1 MVETL
6 DKLKRYRIILAS
18 ASPRRKELLSK
29 LDIDFT
35 VKVLYDVDESFPASL
50 PVVQVPQYISR
61 KKADAY
67 RQEMQENDMV
77 ITADTVVA
85 VGRRIL
91 GKPKSAEEA
100 RVMLKLLSDR
110 YHRVVTGVTIMTA
123 KRTETFATVS
133 RVRFTRLN
141 DEEIDY
147 YISKYK
153 PFDKAG
159 AYGIQGRFAAYIKG
173 IEGDYANVVG
183 LPVGRLYQEIKRLLE
198 DREDD

>member
-35 VKVLYDVDESFPASL
+35 VKVLHDVDESFPASL
-50 PVVQVPQYISR
+50 SVVQVPQYISR

-100 RVMLKLLSDR
+100 QVMLKLLSDR

-159 AYGIQGRFAAYIKG
+159 AYGIQEWIGMVG
-173 IEGDYANVVG
+173 ITELNGSYFNVMG
-183 LPVGRLYQEIKRLLE
+183 LPVQRLYAKLKEF
-198 DREDD
+198 

>member
-18 ASPRRKELLSK
+18 ASQRRKELLSK
-29 LDIDFT
+29 LDIDFI

-50 PVVQVPQYISR
+50 SVVQVPQYISR

-159 AYGIQGRFAAYIKG
+159 AYGIQEWIGMVG
-173 IEGDYANVVG
+173 ITELNGSYFNVMG
-183 LPVGRLYQEIKRLLE
+183 LPVQRLYAKLKEF
-198 DREDD
+198 

>member
-29 LDIDFT
+29 LDIGFI
-35 VKVLYDVDESFPASL
+35 VKTLYDVDESFPASL

-159 AYGIQGRFAAYIKG
+159 AYGIQEWIGMVG
-173 IEGDYANVVG
+173 ITELNGSYFNVMG
-183 LPVGRLYQEIKRLLE
+183 LPVQRLYAKLKEF
-198 DREDD
+198 

>member
-1 MVETL
+1 MVATL

-35 VKVLYDVDESFPASL
+35 VKTLYDVDESFPASL

-141 DEEIDY
+141 DGEIDY

-159 AYGIQGRFAAYIKG
+159 AYGIQEWIGMVG
-173 IEGDYANVVG
+173 ITELNGSYFNVMG
-183 LPVGRLYQEIKRLLE
+183 LPVQRLYAKLKEF
-198 DREDD
+198 

>member
-29 LDIDFT
+29 LDIGFT
-35 VKVLYDVDESFPASL
+35 VKTLHDVDESFPASL

-67 RQEMQENDMV
+67 RQEMQDNDMV

-110 YHRVVTGVTIMTA
+110 YHRVVTGVTMTA

-159 AYGIQGRFAAYIKG
+159 AYGIQEWIGMVG
-173 IEGDYANVVG
+173 ITELNGSYFNVMG
-183 LPVGRLYQEIKRLLE
+183 LPVQRLYAKLKEF
-198 DREDD
+198 

>member
-35 VKVLYDVDESFPASL
+35 VKVLHDVDESFPASQ
-50 PVVQVPQYISR
+50 PVVQIPQYISR

-67 RQEMQENDMV
+67 RQKMQENDMV

-159 AYGIQGRFAAYIKG
+159 AYGIQEWIGMVG
-173 IEGDYANVVG
+173 ITELNGSYFNVMG
-183 LPVGRLYQEIKRLLE
+183 LPVQRLYAKLKEF
-198 DREDD
+198 

>member
-35 VKVLYDVDESFPASL
+35 VKVLNDVDESFPASL

-159 AYGIQGRFAAYIKG
+159 AYGIQEWIGMVG
-173 IEGDYANVVG
+173 ITELNGSYFNVMG
-183 LPVGRLYQEIKRLLE
+183 LPVQRLYAKLKEF
-198 DREDD
+198 

>member
-35 VKVLYDVDESFPASL
+35 VKILYDVDESFPASL

-133 RVRFTRLN
+133 RVRFARLN

-159 AYGIQGRFAAYIKG
+159 AYGIQEWIGMVG
-173 IEGDYANVVG
+173 ITELNGSYFNVMG
-183 LPVGRLYQEIKRLLE
+183 LPVQRLYAKLKEF
-198 DREDD
+198 

>member
-1 MVETL
+1 MVATL

-35 VKVLYDVDESFPASL
+35 VKILYDVDESFPASL

-100 RVMLKLLSDR
+100 RAMLKLLSDR

-133 RVRFTRLN
+133 RVRFARLN

-159 AYGIQGRFAAYIKG
+159 AYGIQEWIGMVG
-173 IEGDYANVVG
+173 ITEMNGSYFNVMG
-183 LPVGRLYQEIKRLLE
+183 LPVQRLYAKLKEFLYR
-198 DREDD
+198 

>member
-29 LDIDFT
+29 LDISFT
-35 VKVLYDVDESFPASL
+35 VKTLYDVDESFPASL

-159 AYGIQGRFAAYIKG
+159 AYGIQEWIGMVG
-173 IEGDYANVVG
+173 ITELNGSYFNVMG
-183 LPVGRLYQEIKRLLE
+183 LPVQRLYAKLKEF
-198 DREDD
+198 

>member
-29 LDIDFT
+29 LDIGFT
-35 VKVLYDVDESFPASL
+35 VKTLYDVDESFPASL

-141 DEEIDY
+141 DGEIDY

-159 AYGIQGRFAAYIKG
+159 AYGIQEWIGMVG
-173 IEGDYANVVG
+173 ITELNGSYFNVMG
-183 LPVGRLYQEIKRLLE
+183 LPVQRLYAKLKEF
-198 DREDD
+198 

>member
-29 LDIDFT
+29 LDIDFI

-159 AYGIQGRFAAYIKG
+159 AYGIQEWIGMVG
-173 IEGDYANVVG
+173 ITELNGSYFNVMG
-183 LPVGRLYQEIKRLLE
+183 LPVQRLYAKLKEF
-198 DREDD
+198 

>member
-35 VKVLYDVDESFPASL
+35 VKVLRDVDESFPASL

-110 YHRVVTGVTIMTA
+110 YHRVVTGVTIITA

-159 AYGIQGRFAAYIKG
+159 AYGIQEWIGMVG
-173 IEGDYANVVG
+173 ITELNGSYFNVMG
-183 LPVGRLYQEIKRLLE
+183 LPVQRLYAKLKEF
-198 DREDD
+198 

>member
-1 MVETL
+1 MVATL

-35 VKVLYDVDESFPASL
+35 VKVLHDVDESFPASL

-133 RVRFTRLN
+133 RVRFTHLN

-159 AYGIQGRFAAYIKG
+159 AYGIQEWIGMVG
-173 IEGDYANVVG
+173 ITELNGSYFNVMG
-183 LPVGRLYQEIKRLLE
+183 LPVQRLYAKLKEF
-198 DREDD
+198 

>member
-35 VKVLYDVDESFPASL
+35 VKVLHDVDESFPARL

-67 RQEMQENDMV
+67 CQEMQENDMV

-159 AYGIQGRFAAYIKG
+159 AYGIQEWIGMVG
-173 IEGDYANVVG
+173 ITELNGSYFNVMG
-183 LPVGRLYQEIKRLLE
+183 LPVQRLYAKLKEF
-198 DREDD
+198 

>member
-50 PVVQVPQYISR
+50 SVVQVPQYISR

-67 RQEMQENDMV
+67 CQEMQENDMV

-159 AYGIQGRFAAYIKG
+159 AYGIQEWIGMVG
-173 IEGDYANVVG
+173 ITELNGSYFNVMG
-183 LPVGRLYQEIKRLLE
+183 LPVQRLYAKLKEF
-198 DREDD
+198 

>member
-18 ASPRRKELLSK
+18 ASPRRKELLLK
-29 LDIDFT
+29 LDIGFT
-35 VKVLYDVDESFPASL
+35 VKVLRDVDESFPASL

-159 AYGIQGRFAAYIKG
+159 AYGIQEWIGMVG
-173 IEGDYANVVG
+173 ITELNGSYFNVMG
-183 LPVGRLYQEIKRLLE
+183 LPVQRLYAKLKEF
-198 DREDD
+198 

>member
-1 MVETL
+1 MVATL

-29 LDIDFT
+29 LDIGFT
-35 VKVLYDVDESFPASL
+35 VKTLYDVDESFPASL
-50 PVVQVPQYISR
+50 SVVQVPQYISR

-67 RQEMQENDMV
+67 CQEMQENDMV
-77 ITADTVVA
+77 IAADTVVA

-159 AYGIQGRFAAYIKG
+159 AYGIQEWIGMVG
-173 IEGDYANVVG
+173 ITELNGSYFNVMG
-183 LPVGRLYQEIKRLLE
+183 LPVQRLYAKLKEF
-198 DREDD
+198 

>member
-1 MVETL
+1 MVATL

-35 VKVLYDVDESFPASL
+35 VKTLYDVDESFPASL

-61 KKADAY
+61 KKAGAY

-159 AYGIQGRFAAYIKG
+159 AYGIQEWIGMVG
-173 IEGDYANVVG
+173 ITELNGSYFNVMG
-183 LPVGRLYQEIKRLLE
+183 LPVQRLYAKLKEF
-198 DREDD
+198 

>member
-35 VKVLYDVDESFPASL
+35 VKVLYDVDESFPVSL

-159 AYGIQGRFAAYIKG
+159 AYGIQEWIGMVG
-173 IEGDYANVVG
+173 ITELNGSYFNVMG
-183 LPVGRLYQEIKRLLE
+183 LPVQRLYAKLKEF
-198 DREDD
+198 

>member
-1 MVETL
+1 MVATL

-35 VKVLYDVDESFPASL
+35 VKVLHDVDESFPASL
-50 PVVQVPQYISR
+50 SVVQVPQYISR

-100 RVMLKLLSDR
+100 RTMLKLLSDR

-159 AYGIQGRFAAYIKG
+159 AYGIQEWIGMVG
-173 IEGDYANVVG
+173 ITELNGSYFNVMG
-183 LPVGRLYQEIKRLLE
+183 LPVQRLYQELKKF
-198 DREDD
+198 

>member
-1 MVETL
+1 MVATL

-35 VKVLYDVDESFPASL
+35 VKTLYDVDESFPASL

-100 RVMLKLLSDR
+100 RTMLKLLSDR

-159 AYGIQGRFAAYIKG
+159 AYGIQEWIGMVG
-173 IEGDYANVVG
+173 ITELNGSYFNVMG
-183 LPVGRLYQEIKRLLE
+183 LPVQRLYAKLKEF
-198 DREDD
+198 

>member
-6 DKLKRYRIILAS
+6 YKLKRYRIILAS

-35 VKVLYDVDESFPASL
+35 VKVLHDVDESFPASL
-50 PVVQVPQYISR
+50 SVVQVPQYISR

-159 AYGIQGRFAAYIKG
+159 AYGIQEWIGMVG
-173 IEGDYANVVG
+173 ITELNGSYFNVMG
-183 LPVGRLYQEIKRLLE
+183 LPVQRLYAKLKEF
-198 DREDD
+198 

>member
-1 MVETL
+1 MVATL

-35 VKVLYDVDESFPASL
+35 VKSLYDVDESFPASL

-159 AYGIQGRFAAYIKG
+159 AYGIQEWIGMVG
-173 IEGDYANVVG
+173 ITELNGSYFNVMG
-183 LPVGRLYQEIKRLLE
+183 LPVQRLYAKLKEF
-198 DREDD
+198 

>member
-1 MVETL
+1 MVATL

-29 LDIDFT
+29 LDIGFT
-35 VKVLYDVDESFPASL
+35 VKVLRDVDESFPASL

-159 AYGIQGRFAAYIKG
+159 AYGIQEWIGMVG
-173 IEGDYANVVG
+173 ITELNGSYFNVMG
-183 LPVGRLYQEIKRLLE
+183 LPVQRLYAKLKEF
-198 DREDD
+198 

>member
-35 VKVLYDVDESFPASL
+35 VKVLHDVDESFPASL
-50 PVVQVPQYISR
+50 SVVQVPQYISR

-67 RQEMQENDMV
+67 CQEMQENDMV

-159 AYGIQGRFAAYIKG
+159 AYGIQEWIGMVG
-173 IEGDYANVVG
+173 ITELNGSYFNVMG
-183 LPVGRLYQEIKRLLE
+183 LPVQRLYAKLKEF
-198 DREDD
+198 

>member
-35 VKVLYDVDESFPASL
+35 VKVLHDVDESFPASQ

-67 RQEMQENDMV
+67 RQEMQDNDMV

-159 AYGIQGRFAAYIKG
+159 AYGIQEWIGMVG
-173 IEGDYANVVG
+173 ITELNGSYFNVMG
-183 LPVGRLYQEIKRLLE
+183 LPVQRLYAKLKEF
-198 DREDD
+198 

>member
-35 VKVLYDVDESFPASL
+35 VKVLHDVDESFPANL

-67 RQEMQENDMV
+67 RQEMQDNDMV

-100 RVMLKLLSDR
+100 RIMLKLLSDR

-159 AYGIQGRFAAYIKG
+159 AYGIQEWIGMVG
-173 IEGDYANVVG
+173 ITELNGSYFNVMG
-183 LPVGRLYQEIKRLLE
+183 LPVQRLYAKLKEF
-198 DREDD
+198 

>member
-1 MVETL
+1 MVATL

-35 VKVLYDVDESFPASL
+35 VKTLYDVDESFPASL

-159 AYGIQGRFAAYIKG
+159 AYGIQEWIGMVG
-173 IEGDYANVVG
+173 ITELNGSYFNVMG
-183 LPVGRLYQEIKRLLE
+183 LPVQRLSAKLKEF
-198 DREDD
+198 

>member
-18 ASPRRKELLSK
+18 ASPRRKELLLK

-35 VKVLYDVDESFPASL
+35 VKVLHDVDESFPASL
-50 PVVQVPQYISR
+50 SVVQVPQYISR

-67 RQEMQENDMV
+67 CQEMQENDMV

-141 DEEIDY
+141 DEEIDH

-159 AYGIQGRFAAYIKG
+159 AYGIQEWIGMVG
-173 IEGDYANVVG
+173 ITELNGSYFNVMG
-183 LPVGRLYQEIKRLLE
+183 LPVQRLYAKLKEF
-198 DREDD
+198 

>member
-1 MVETL
+1 MVATL

-35 VKVLYDVDESFPASL
+35 VKTLYDVDESFPASL

-67 RQEMQENDMV
+67 RQEMQDNDMV

-159 AYGIQGRFAAYIKG
+159 AYGIQEWIGMVG
-173 IEGDYANVVG
+173 ITELNGSYFNVMG
-183 LPVGRLYQEIKRLLE
+183 LPVQRLYAKLKEF
-198 DREDD
+198 

>member
-1 MVETL
+1 MVATL
-6 DKLKRYRIILAS
+6 DKLERYRIILAS

-29 LDIDFT
+29 LDIGFT
-35 VKVLYDVDESFPASL
+35 VKTLYDVDESFPASL

-110 YHRVVTGVTIMTA
+110 YHRVVTGVTIMTT

-159 AYGIQGRFAAYIKG
+159 AYGIQEWIGMVG
-173 IEGDYANVVG
+173 ITELNGSYFNVMG
-183 LPVGRLYQEIKRLLE
+183 LPVQRLYAKLKEF
-198 DREDD
+198 

>member
-1 MVETL
+1 MVATL

-35 VKVLYDVDESFPASL
+35 VKTLYDVDESFPASL

-159 AYGIQGRFAAYIKG
+159 AYGIQEWIGMVG
-173 IEGDYANVVG
+173 ITELNGSYFNVMV
-183 LPVGRLYQEIKRLLE
+183 LPVQRLYAKLKEF
-198 DREDD
+198 

>member
-35 VKVLYDVDESFPASL
+35 VKVLHDVDESFPTSL
-50 PVVQVPQYISR
+50 SVVQVPQYISR

-159 AYGIQGRFAAYIKG
+159 AYGIQEWIGMVG
-173 IEGDYANVVG
+173 ITELNGSYFNVMG
-183 LPVGRLYQEIKRLLE
+183 LPVQRLYAKLKEF
-198 DREDD
+198 

>member
-35 VKVLYDVDESFPASL
+35 VRVLHDVDESFPASL
-50 PVVQVPQYISR
+50 SVVQVPQYISR

-159 AYGIQGRFAAYIKG
+159 AYGIQEWIGMVG
-173 IEGDYANVVG
+173 ITELNGSYFNVMG
-183 LPVGRLYQEIKRLLE
+183 LPVQRLYAKLKEF
-198 DREDD
+198 

>member
-1 MVETL
+1 MVATL

-35 VKVLYDVDESFPASL
+35 VKSLYDVDESFPASL

-133 RVRFTRLN
+133 RVRFARLN

-159 AYGIQGRFAAYIKG
+159 AYGIQEWIGMVG
-173 IEGDYANVVG
+173 IIELNGSYFNVMG
-183 LPVGRLYQEIKRLLE
+183 LPVQRLYSKLKEF
-198 DREDD
+198 

>member
-35 VKVLYDVDESFPASL
+35 VNSLCEVDESFPASL

-67 RQEMQENDMV
+67 RQEMQDNDMV

-110 YHRVVTGVTIMTA
+110 YHRVVTGMTIMTA

-159 AYGIQGRFAAYIKG
+159 AYGIQEWIGMVG
-173 IEGDYANVVG
+173 ITELNGSYFNVMG
-183 LPVGRLYQEIKRLLE
+183 LPVQRLYAKLKEF
-198 DREDD
+198 

>member
-1 MVETL
+1 MVDTL

-35 VKVLYDVDESFPASL
+35 VKTLYDVDESFPASL
-50 PVVQVPQYISR
+50 SVVQVPQYISR

-110 YHRVVTGVTIMTA
+110 YHRVVTGVTIITA

-159 AYGIQGRFAAYIKG
+159 AYGIQEWIGMVG
-173 IEGDYANVVG
+173 ITELNGSYFNVMG
-183 LPVGRLYQEIKRLLE
+183 LPVQRLYAKLKEF
-198 DREDD
+198 

>member
-1 MVETL
+1 MVATL

-29 LDIDFT
+29 LDIGFT
-35 VKVLYDVDESFPASL
+35 VKTLYDVDESFPASL

-159 AYGIQGRFAAYIKG
+159 AYGIQEWIGMVG
-173 IEGDYANVVG
+173 ITELNGGYFNVMG
-183 LPVGRLYQEIKRLLE
+183 LPVQRLYAKLKEF
-198 DREDD
+198 